1 MTWLFLAL
9 TLGTATPQ
17 DTPQERP
24 PVPKDSI
31 EVTVVGCL
39 SGRALKAIEFRETDV
54 QSGPGVRGR
63 TFRLA
68 GKKDVMDEVKRH
80 NKHLVEVT
88 GLIKRS
94 ALDDRGVK
102 IGNQVEVSGGLP
114 TSGSGIPKA
123 ADNVPVLDVW
133 SVRLR
138 ATSCGG

>member
-1 MTWLFLAL
+1 MIWLFLAL
-9 TLGTATPQ
+9 TLGTAPLQ
-17 DTPQERP
+17 DNPQERP

-31 EVTVVGCL
+31 EVTVIGCL
-39 SGRALKAIEFRETDV
+39 SGRALKATEVRQVDV
-54 QSGPGVRGR
+54 SSGPDVRSR
-63 TFRLA
+63 SFRLA

-102 IGNQVEVSGGLP
+102 VGRSVEIGGGLP
-114 TSGSGIPKA
+114 VSGSGRPNP
-123 ADNVPVLDVW
+123 ADNVVVMDVS

-138 ATSCGG
+138 STSCGS

>member
-1 MTWLFLAL
+1 MILLLLAL
-9 TLGTATPQ
+9 TLSTAAPQ

-31 EVTVVGCL
+31 EVTVIGCL
-39 SGRALKAIEFRETDV
+39 SGRALKAIEARQVDTS
-54 QSGPGVRGR
+54 SGPGVRGR

-102 IGNQVEVSGGLP
+102 IGNRVEVSGGLP
-114 TSGSGIPKA
+114 VSGSGIPSG
-123 ADNVPVLDVW
+123 ADNVPVLDVS

-138 ATSCGG
+138 STSCGG